1 MYSRKNTYQGA
12 GNSSVP
18 RNNGYSSNSSNSSN
32 YRSHNQSQNQ
42 SYSKFQNK
50 SHNSSLKSDV
60 GKYNS
65 NTNNSTSFRST
76 TGQPSKANQ
85 VRSWA
90 SSKLPLTDMISSY
103 EERTGNNSFESMVY
117 EIQQKYFE
125 HIVTYLSKFR
135 RPDVLEWYFD
145 VKIPQLKEKFLAR
158 RDQSIFQFIGSVES
172 EDHGETTSSVS
183 TSSVSRV
190 NIKDFTFKPKST
202 SIAYSPINH
211 AIWSDKYD
219 ISEEK
224 INKMK
229 DTVRIL
235 VKNGFDLEVG
245 KIIDNNGVQTIEY
258 ENPIKAI
265 IDSKNCLPEHIR
277 DNLYDFIMYEIDNR
291 KFWMNRFKT
300 LAGGNAIVNDR
311 IRDMVYMFGIH
322 NTVDVVE
329 DRFRCFITPRSIP
342 VKKDFITSNFE
353 LRCFNIWLESTQPI
367 PNSIFNRYYQDPR
380 NNIAE
385 NPRRIARLILESG
398 EDIIQ
403 DYIQKLDADED
414 FENRTSVA
422 YKGFVLL
429 LGILYSKGFYQTEI
443 INKLKS
449 MLALKPHIIYDC
461 IIHFFFGGNINLNE
475 MCLELREIV
484 SSIVSGLI
492 NTKYYT
498 FFNIN
503 IMSYI
508 QLCVNKKIHSLPT
521 LYSNLVDPRIECKYT
536 EKMIEEGSRHYSNWN
551 DETEDIA
558 GAGSS
563 SKAVKTV
570 HTQQSKQSKL
580 TKSAPIV
587 PVQKSKS
594 VFTKNKFQFLE
605 EDDEDNEGSE
615 VQTNVSNHA
624 EICTYTSVDEIEEDT
639 DLITTAKSIT
649 SGSPIDD
656 IMYSLELKNKQEV
669 SHELGLAIIST
680 LMERSST
687 SHIQHMKNFVSYID
701 STSEVKL
708 LNILR
713 NFSSNPHVKNYF
725 VDNYDV
731 PSKTY
736 DDIVSKLF

>member
-1 MYSRKNTYQGA
+1 
-12 GNSSVP
+12 
-18 RNNGYSSNSSNSSN
+18 
-32 YRSHNQSQNQ
+32 
-42 SYSKFQNK
+42 
-50 SHNSSLKSDV
+50 
-60 GKYNS
+60 
-65 NTNNSTSFRST
+65 
-76 TGQPSKANQ
+76 
-85 VRSWA
+85 
-90 SSKLPLTDMISSY
+90 
-103 EERTGNNSFESMVY
+103 
-117 EIQQKYFE
+117 
-125 HIVTYLSKFR
+125 
-135 RPDVLEWYFD
+135 
-145 VKIPQLKEKFLAR
+145 
-158 RDQSIFQFIGSVES
+158 
-172 EDHGETTSSVS
+172 
-183 TSSVSRV
+183 
-190 NIKDFTFKPKST
+190 
-202 SIAYSPINH
+202 
-211 AIWSDKYD
+211 
-219 ISEEK
+219 
-224 INKMK
+224 
-229 DTVRIL
+229 
-235 VKNGFDLEVG
+235 
-245 KIIDNNGVQTIEY
+245 
-258 ENPIKAI
+258 
-265 IDSKNCLPEHIR
+265 
-277 DNLYDFIMYEIDNR
+277 
-291 KFWMNRFKT
+291 
-300 LAGGNAIVNDR
+300 
-311 IRDMVYMFGIH
+311 
-322 NTVDVVE
+322 
-329 DRFRCFITPRSIP
+329 
-342 VKKDFITSNFE
+342 
-353 LRCFNIWLESTQPI
+353 
-367 PNSIFNRYYQDPR
+367 
-380 NNIAE
+380 
-385 NPRRIARLILESG
+385 
-398 EDIIQ
+398 
-403 DYIQKLDADED
+403 
-414 FENRTSVA
+414 
-422 YKGFVLL
+422 
-429 LGILYSKGFYQTEI
+429 
-443 INKLKS
+443 

-570 HTQQSKQSKL
+570 HTQQSKQSKQ
-580 TKSAPIV
+580 TKSTPIV